1 MNNRAHLRRS
11 HTADMPTLS
20 PIAAVQLQLC
30 LSSVGTLQASE
41 MASTTG
47 RACCYTSGAPVVKL
61 YTRQYCHLVY
71 TRQAQGLQER
81 TSNLHA
87 GVKRSTQPQPCVKPC
102 RGDQCKIPQLPKHA
116 DAQAGMCF
124 VVCCAKQK
132 NANQISSAGRSW
144 LPITPALRSN
154 SSKAIAG
161 LLHPGRC
168 QNAIEKARELTDR
181 YRTKHVRCKAAC
193 RRHHTHMYKL
203 GTKAE
208 SDTCHGRVSCAA
220 VQVSGLITQRP
231 QMHPCEAL
239 PLRLVAK
246 QAVARTGKAQS
257 SSAGGPRLALNSKL
271 QAQEQAT

>member
-1 MNNRAHLRRS
+1 MNNRPHLRRS

-30 LSSVGTLQASE
+30 ISSVGTLQASE

-132 NANQISSAGRSW
+132 ERKSNQLSRPLLAAYHACCVAQQQQQGNRRPPASRP
-144 LPITPALRSN
+144 LPE
-154 SSKAIAG
+154 
-161 LLHPGRC
+161 C
-168 QNAIEKARELTDR
+168 DRE
-181 YRTKHVRCKAAC
+181 
-193 RRHHTHMYKL
+193 
-203 GTKAE
+203 
-208 SDTCHGRVSCAA
+208 S
-220 VQVSGLITQRP
+220 
-231 QMHPCEAL
+231 
-239 PLRLVAK
+239 
-246 QAVARTGKAQS
+246 
-257 SSAGGPRLALNSKL
+257 
-271 QAQEQAT
+271 